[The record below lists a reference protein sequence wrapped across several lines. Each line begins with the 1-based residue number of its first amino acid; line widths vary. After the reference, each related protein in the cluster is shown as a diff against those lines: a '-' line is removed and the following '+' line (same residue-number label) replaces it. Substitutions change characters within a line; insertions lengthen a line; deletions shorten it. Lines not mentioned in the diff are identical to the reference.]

1 VAVLLLQQYL
11 ALIDKALFFHEE
23 IYSVSDDL
31 TQLNRQKSS
40 ANLACNNTALAKVG
54 ISIKIK
60 APTINDRVK
69 FFQVSN
75 PFLPHF
81 TRKYN
86 PPGMYKT
93 VAVTTPGEY
102 SPLRRVAEIWIK
114 ELARTHI
121 LAHIPTH
128 KYLRGFL

>member
-1 VAVLLLQQYL
+1 LLTKRPPAQT
-11 ALIDKALFFHEE
+11 ALHHRPFKHGSTHLI
-23 IYSVSDDL
+23 
-31 TQLNRQKSS
+31 RQKIF
-40 ANLACNNTALAKVG
+40 ANSACNNIALIKVG

-60 APTINDRVK
+60 PPTTNDSVK
-69 FFQVSN
+69 FFQVSS

-86 PPGMYKT
+86 PPGMYKN

-102 SPLRRVAEIWIK
+102 SPPIRVEERWIK

-121 LAHIPTH
+121 LIHIPTH
-128 KYLRGFL
+128 KYFSGFL